1 MGQLLDRLER
11 LGQLQPAELLRG
23 CAEPRPRQQPIRNFR
38 PAHGQWAGLPQQPE
52 RRAVSVDGSP
62 SNNPPII
69 RTAGIFPASVSLEA
83 TLQVDIQGE
92 DKDGDAIHY
101 QYQWIVN
108 GLPVPDGTGPQFLT
122 AQLKKGDEIGVE
134 LIPSDG
140 KVNGAAFKTASV
152 MVGNTAPRIDEIH
165 MEPVS
170 VHRGEI
176 LKASVVARDPDG
188 DPVQLSYKWFRNGKE
203 LPGQQTDTLDTKPFH
218 KKDVLRVLVT
228 ASDGQAARE
237 PLYGMAVTIEN
248 GPPRITST
256 PSTALNDGQY
266 LYQVIATDPDED
278 TISYELKEAPSG
290 MTIDAATGKL
300 VWRLTPETKGKHHVT
315 KMPIQSRTVISKGKP
330 LRNLKRKLPRR
341 PPLPPCPNRTH
352 CSQDCSATE
361 RTQCSQDC
369 AATETAL
376 VCPNFA
382 CYNLLA

>member
-1 MGQLLDRLER
+1 MKFPPRTVLLFVAIMMG
-11 LGQLQPAELLRG
+11 G
-23 CAEPRPRQQPIRNFR
+23 CTAEPTSLAPPSK
-38 PAHGQWAGLPQQPE
+38 PE
-52 RRAVSVDGSP
+52 RRPVSVDGSP

-69 RTAGIFPASVSLEA
+69 RSAGIFPASVSLET

-92 DKDGDAIHY
+92 DKDGDPIHY
-101 QYQWIVN
+101 QYQWVVN
-108 GLPVPDGTGPQFLT
+108 GLPAPDGTGPQFLT

-152 MVGNTAPRIDEIH
+152 TVGNTAPRIDEIH
-165 MEPVS
+165 MEPVT

-176 LKASVVARDPDG
+176 LKARVVTRDPDG

-203 LPGQQTDTLDTKPFH
+203 LPGQQTDTLDTKPFR

-228 ASDGQAARE
+228 PSDGQVARE
-237 PLYGMAVTIEN
+237 PLYGMPVTIEN

-290 MTIDAATGKL
+290 MTIEAATGKL
-300 VWRLTPETKGKHHVT
+300 VWRLTPESKGKHHVVIVAKDNENAHT
-315 KMPIQSRTVISKGKP
+315 EQDFDLEGQTAAQLEAQTPTMPPASPAPQ
-330 LRNLKRKLPRR
+330 
-341 PPLPPCPNRTH
+341 
-352 CSQDCSATE
+352 
-361 RTQCSQDC
+361 
-369 AATETAL
+369 
-376 VCPNFA
+376 
-382 CYNLLA
+382 